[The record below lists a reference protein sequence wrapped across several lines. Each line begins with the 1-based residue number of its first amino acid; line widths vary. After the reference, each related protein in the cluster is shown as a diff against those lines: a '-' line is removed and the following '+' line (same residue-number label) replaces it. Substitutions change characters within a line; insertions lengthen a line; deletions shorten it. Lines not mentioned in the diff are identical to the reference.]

1 MFQKA
6 FAAHHAGRLDE
17 AKDLYKRVLQKTPA
31 DAEVLYLLGTAYSQL
46 ADYDEAKKYLDKAL
60 AIRPAYPEALSNM
73 GLTLKKGGRASEAVD
88 YYKRALELNPSFA
101 DAHGNLASALEALG
115 RIDEAEEHARQAL
128 RLNPDSFDA
137 FYVLGLVLK
146 AKDCFDEASQCFLA
160 ALRLRPGDADVY
172 CDLGTLYKS
181 WGRTQ
186 DALTWLEQ
194 AVALN
199 PAFHKAL
206 NNLGAVLE
214 EMGRF
219 DEAGKAYDRALE
231 VEPESL
237 MTRWNK
243 AHFYLA
249 QGMLKK
255 GWEAYEL
262 RFNPALA
269 ITLNRFPFPQWD
281 GADLADKTI
290 LIYAEQGLGD
300 EILFASCITDVIARA
315 KHCVIE
321 CEKRLA
327 PIFVRSFPSATVIGA
342 SRDDISWLLN
352 VPSIDVQCAIGSLP
366 RILRPAIECF
376 PEAPAYLLPDPD
388 RLAYWRSRVEQLGH
402 GLKIGICWR
411 SGLTKGERRKLYSQL
426 TQWGPVF
433 SVPGVH
439 FINLQYGECGE
450 ELREA
455 EQTFGIKITDFPEV
469 DLRNAIDESAA
480 LTKALDLVIS
490 AGTAVAEISGALGV
504 EVWRL
509 DAVAAPWTAL
519 GTKGMPWHP
528 LLKRFPRPPQGD
540 WDVPL
545 AQIGRELAEK
555 VRGESLAAEFVRTTG
570 GVELAIDGSL
580 HDMLTY
586 VLKEQ
591 GKWFE
596 PEYAFFIEIV
606 EPDMHVVDVGA
617 GNGIYSIPMAAKLS
631 SGRALALTRT
641 PADEALLLASRDH
654 EKLESHLDVSIAE
667 PGLILDAEMT
677 RKGLGDIAMVRVVHE
692 MCNAAF
698 LSGAEQ
704 TLTTSSPIVMFGIKT
719 GTTFDSAVTAKLVS
733 LGYRIYRFVPG
744 LRILVPFEAIQEL
757 DAFSLNLFACKSD
770 RAGLLERRGLL
781 AGNIAPLERLPSADE
796 KFWQQYLGRMP
807 YSQALMP
814 GWTQGSQ
821 KPVGWEVYWM
831 ALNFFAMARDESR
844 SGSERYAS
852 LVAATNVT
860 MKLVSEQATL
870 PRMLSL
876 VRMLSDLGRREAAV
890 NLLNQVCGFLSS
902 GLPLV
907 LDEPCLPLNEDF
919 SQRDPGL
926 KLAEW
931 IVAMVL
937 THREGMRAFSTYFTG
952 QEALPALQEIRALGF
967 SNAEIERRIELI
979 NARFSA
985 L

>member
-17 AKDLYKRVLQKTPA
+17 AKDLYKRVLQKTPS

-46 ADYDEAKKYLDKAL
+46 SDYDEARKYLGKAL

-88 YYKRALELNPSFA
+88 YYKRALELNPGFA
-101 DAHGNLASALEALG
+101 DAHGNLASALEELG

-128 RLNPDSFDA
+128 RFNPDSVDA
-137 FYVLGLVLK
+137 NYVLGLVLK
-146 AKDCFDEASQCFLA
+146 AKDCFDEASKCFLA
-160 ALRLRPGDADVY
+160 VLSLRPGDADVY

-186 DALTWLEQ
+186 DALACLEQ

-231 VEPESL
+231 VEPDSL

-249 QGMLKK
+249 QGMLEK

-290 LIYAEQGLGD
+290 LVYAEQGLGD
-300 EILFASCITDVIARA
+300 EILFASCIPDVIARA

-327 PIFVRSFPSATVIGA
+327 PLFARSFPSATVIGA
-342 SRDDISWLLN
+342 SRDDIGWLLN
-352 VPSIDVQCAIGSLP
+352 VPPIDVQCAIGSLP
-366 RILRPAIECF
+366 GILRQAIENF
-376 PEAPAYLLPDPD
+376 PKVPAYLFPDPD
-388 RLAYWRSRVEQLGH
+388 RLAYWRSRLEQLGE

-433 SVPGVH
+433 TVPGVH
-439 FINLQYGECGE
+439 FVNLQYGECGE

-455 EQTFGIKITDFPEV
+455 EQTFGIKITAFSDV

-528 LLKRFPRPPQGD
+528 LLKRFPRPLHGG
-540 WDVPL
+540 WDESL
-545 AQIGRELAEK
+545 AQIGRDLAEK
-555 VRGESLAAEFVRTTG
+555 AQGESLAPEFVRTTG
-570 GVELAIDGSL
+570 GVELAVDGSL
-580 HDMLTY
+580 HDVLTY
-586 VLKEQ
+586 VFKEQ

-596 PEYAFFIEIV
+596 PEYPFFIDLV

-617 GNGIYSIPMAAKLS
+617 GNGLYSIPIAAKLS
-631 SGRALALTRT
+631 SGKVLALTSSAR
-641 PADEALLLASRDH
+641 DEALLLASRDH
-654 EKLESHLDVSIAE
+654 EKLESHLDVSITE
-667 PGLILDAEMT
+667 PGLMLDAVTT
-677 RKGLGDIAMVRVVHE
+677 RKGLGHIDMLHVVNE
-692 MCNAAF
+692 MCNAAV
-698 LSGAEQ
+698 LNGAEQ
-704 TLTTSSPIVMFGIKT
+704 TLTASSPVVMFGIKT
-719 GTTFDSAVTAKLVS
+719 GAAFDSAAIAKLIS
-733 LGYRIYRFVPG
+733 LGYRIFRLVPG
-744 LRILVPFEAIQEL
+744 LRILVPFESIQEL
-757 DAFSLNLFACKSD
+757 DAFSLNLFACKPD
-770 RAGLLERRGLL
+770 RAGLLESRGLL
-781 AGNIAPLERLPSADE
+781 VGNIAPLERLPSADE
-796 KFWQQYLGRMP
+796 YLWQTYLGRMP
-807 YSQALMP
+807 YSQALMDS
-814 GWTQGSQ
+814 WMQGSQ
-821 KPVGWEVYWM
+821 KPIGWEVYWM
-831 ALNFFAMARDESR
+831 ALNLFAMARDESR
-844 SGSERYAS
+844 GGGERYAS

-860 MKLVSEQATL
+860 MKLVSEHANL

-876 VRMLSDLGRREAAV
+876 VMMLTDLGRREAAV

-902 GLPLV
+902 GLPRV

-919 SQRDPGL
+919 AQRDPGL
-926 KLAEW
+926 KQADW

-952 QEALPALQEIRALGF
+952 QEALPALQEIRMLGF
-967 SNAEIERRIELI
+967 SNPEIEKRIELI
-979 NARFSA
+979 NARFST